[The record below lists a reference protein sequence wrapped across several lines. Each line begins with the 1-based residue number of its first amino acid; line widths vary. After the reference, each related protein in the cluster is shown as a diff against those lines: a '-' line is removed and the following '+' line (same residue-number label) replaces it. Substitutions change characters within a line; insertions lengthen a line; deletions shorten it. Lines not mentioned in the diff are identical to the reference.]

1 MSCLSH
7 TTPHPHTHTPTHT
20 PIHKHKHQFTP
31 FTHIHTYAIPI
42 SLSSSSFSLT
52 MLFFLSY
59 SLARQLSCP
68 LNQCMVSPP
77 THTTSLALYESAR
90 SALADVALQVLRGHA
105 TLYLLRTYSPTY
117 SVLSRSQFSFIALMR
132 PLFAF
137 SIAILH
143 VYSRNSIAGSL
154 FMHCFPGGPCCSYR
168 HQNSKGLNRYFSLD
182 VSISRLLSLASF
194 TQLVLPKSLYSL
206 RRVENNS
213 GVAMSLVS
221 PSQIHSI
228 TASFVA
234 GTLVSIFKK
243 SLYLKN
249 CVTVLLIA
257 TY

>member
-1 MSCLSH
+1 MSLSH
-7 TTPHPHTHTPTHT
+7 YTTHPHTHPHTHRYT
-20 PIHKHKHQFTP
+20 SINTNSHPS
-31 FTHIHTYAIPI
+31 HTYTHMP
-42 SLSSSSFSLT
+42 SLSLSL
-52 MLFFLSY
+52 LLHSHSLCCSFFLTLSHASY
-59 SLARQLSCP
+59 LAP

-77 THTTSLALYESAR
+77 THTTPLALYESAR

-168 HQNSKGLNRYFSLD
+168 RQNSKGLNRYFSLD